1 MKITSFI
8 IVVSFF
14 FVPLV
19 LSLSPPL
26 LSSSVTD
33 LADLLSPQAEY
44 ELQQLIADI
53 EKNTTA
59 EIAILTVP
67 SFDGMSKEE
76 FTTEVFEQNNI
87 GKKAKDNGLLI
98 VVSRDDREYR
108 VEVGYGLEQYV
119 TDAKKVDIGVRILEY
134 YFKQE
139 QYDAGMLAAVRAV
152 YGLIQGQEDVFSSQR
167 SSALSFA
174 VIILFVILLIVVL
187 LLGKYGLILF
197 PPMIPGQRR
206 SGGWGGGVGGSS
218 GGFGGG
224 SSGGGGFGG
233 RY

>member
-1 MKITSFI
+1 MKPLALAGIFFMLFSTFI
-8 IVVSFF
+8 AAQS
-14 FVPLV
+14 VPI
-19 LSLSPPL
+19 

-33 LADLLSPQAEY
+33 LADLLSPQAEH
-44 ELQQLIADI
+44 ELQTLIAEI

-67 SFDGMSKEE
+67 SFGGMSKEE
-76 FTTEVFEQNNI
+76 FATAAFEQNNI
-87 GKKAKDNGLLI
+87 GKKDKDNGLLI
-98 VVSRDDREYR
+98 LVSRDDREYR

-119 TDAKKVDIGVRILEY
+119 TDAKKVDIGVRILEH

-139 QYDAGMLAAVRAV
+139 KYDEGMLATVRAI
-152 YGLIQGQEDVFSSQR
+152 YGLIQGQEDVFSSQQ
-167 SSALSFA
+167 SSALSFT
-174 VIILFVILLIVVL
+174 VIILFVILLVVVL

-206 SGGWGGGVGGSS
+206 NGGWGGVGGSS